1 MTDAYNE
8 IQKFKIAFIEHKYY
22 KYCKKIKIKINYMT
36 TTLIFW
42 HLNVSDSFSNVR
54 LKYFSPHV
62 LIHQANIVSLIS
74 LEK

>member
-8 IQKFKIAFIEHKYY
+8 IQFFLIAFIVHKYY
-22 KYCKKIKIKINYMT
+22 KYCKKIKINYMT